1 VLFDRVLLQYMGA
14 LLFGCVIYRQRH
26 KFGIP
31 EALAC
36 AEDRFYEQRQL
47 SRPPGAT
54 STGGSSTL
62 VAKKLAS
69 SRSGIRSASA
79 EPGSS
84 GKTMSPHKR
93 QQHHAGRAKR
103 HSRTSSADPSPRRG
117 ASPRRSRESSGT
129 LRIDLT
135 AFEQQLAQ
143 ENGDYGTDSN
153 ISPGCVSPARRRSNR
168 YSTAGDPTAATFGGQ
183 VDVLTSSFSG
193 HITHRHHPNQSQ
205 QEWSTE
211 PVSALAQHAPAGPLN
226 SHQQQ
231 LLQQGGLH
239 NNPSRLATAAA
250 AAAAGVG
257 QHPDNS
263 SAGNSVDASD
273 RLRHH
278 HDHHQQQ
285 QQQHGAGRSSG
296 GGMYQLHRWD
306 SAGSESK
313 LPRYLA
319 GGPSS
324 SWGQLLLLLRSL
336 DWVGFVRRFAGMTTR
351 GMLILSTY
359 TTATLVAAKGG
370 TATMAAHQ
378 VGCRL
383 LSLLHGCH
391 REEPGLHNSKRGT

>member
-1 VLFDRVLLQYMGA
+1 MGA
-14 LLFGCVIYRQRH
+14 LLFACVIYRRRH

-47 SRPPGAT
+47 VRSPGAA

-69 SRSGIRSASA
+69 TRSGIRSASA
-79 EPGSS
+79 GPGGSS

-93 QQHHAGRAKR
+93 QQHHHGGRSKR
-103 HSRTSSADPSPRRG
+103 HSRTSSADPSPRCG
-117 ASPRRSRESSGT
+117 LSPRRSRESSGT

-135 AFEQQLAQ
+135 AFEQQLAKGSG
-143 ENGDYGTDSN
+143 EYGTDSN
-153 ISPGCVSPARRRSNR
+153 ISPGSVSPSRRRSNR

-183 VDVLTSSFSG
+183 VDVLTSSTSG
-193 HITHRHHPNQSQ
+193 NITHRHHQNQHQ

-211 PVSALAQHAPAGPLN
+211 PVSAFAQQAPAGP
-226 SHQQQ
+226 QQQ
-231 LLQQGGLH
+231 QQQQGGLR
-239 NNPSRLATAAA
+239 NPSRLATAGA

-257 QHPDNS
+257 QFADNNS
-263 SAGNSVDASD
+263 SLDTSD
-273 RLRHH
+273 PLRQ
-278 HDHHQQQ
+278 QQQ
-285 QQQHGAGRSSG
+285 QQQHAAGRSSG

-313 LPRYLA
+313 LPRYLT

-324 SWGQLLLLLRSL
+324 SWGRLLLLLRSL
-336 DWVGFVRRFAGMTTR
+336 DWVGFVRKFAGMTTR

-359 TTATLVAAKGG
+359 TTANLVAAKGG
-370 TATMAAHQ
+370 TVMMAAHQ
-378 VGCRL
+378 VWFRF
-383 LSLLHGCH
+383 
-391 REEPGLHNSKRGT
+391 ED